1 MTHVSTFLLPVAL
14 ERGWIHHQPANINFP
29 ILFFFPKGKVWGQGA
44 CTCMHVT
51 GVGGGRVEE
60 RSSHCKTAP
69 SLVPGW
75 ALRTTR
81 VCPPTPRRCLFSS
94 CHLSSI
100 HKTFFCSATIHFEEL
115 GPRSCPQVSH
125 QPHSAP
131 CLPPASFWKQT
142 GVIIQ

>member
-1 MTHVSTFLLPVAL
+1 MTHASTFLLPVAL
-14 ERGWIHHQPANINFP
+14 ERGWIHHQPANINSP
-29 ILFFFPKGKVWGQGA
+29 ILFFSPKGKVWGQGA
-44 CTCMHVT
+44 RTCMRVM
-51 GVGGGRVEE
+51 GVGGGGLR
-60 RSSHCKTAP
+60 KGAFTAKRP
-69 SLVPGW
+69 HLWSLAGLSGQHGSVP
-75 ALRTTR
+75 
-81 VCPPTPRRCLFSS
+81 PMPRRCLSS
-94 CHLSSI
+94 TFHLSSI